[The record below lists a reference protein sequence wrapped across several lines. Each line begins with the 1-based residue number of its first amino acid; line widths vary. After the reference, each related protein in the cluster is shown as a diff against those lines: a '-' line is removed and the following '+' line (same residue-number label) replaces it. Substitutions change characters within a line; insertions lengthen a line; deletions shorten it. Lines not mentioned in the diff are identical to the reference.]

1 MAEVFVP
8 LNRFQSV
15 VTNLTGEEDE
25 IYVTP
30 TGVSSIVLS
39 CQVTNNSLMTQPVT
53 MLVTSNREL
62 PIPSFEGVYSGSGF
76 ISASAGPFAING
88 IEVLDRFSGSFDSS
102 SVLLSLNRQFI
113 RKEAAAYVSFQNNL
127 SETPFVFTSSRFEG
141 YALDLVDAIAY
152 DIANNKKIR
161 TDKAAKAYFSK
172 NGVNTIKEIYTEEYS
187 SSLDTIEYVNYLSQ
201 QIIKNQSVTGSQFV
215 SRLYQTT
222 VTQSFNSFTPT
233 NLEFSSSAY
242 VINNLTN
249 IVLNTI
255 ENPSLVAQN
264 PIQLVTNVTI
274 PSADSL
280 SPVVSGKLVLEEGY
294 GFIVSGS
301 TDLTVILS
309 LLESANE

>member
-15 VTNLTGEEDE
+15 VTTLTGEQDE

-39 CQVTNNSLMTQPVT
+39 AQITNNSLITQPVT
-53 MLVTSNREL
+53 ILVTSNREL
-62 PIPSFEGVYSGSGF
+62 PIPNFETIYSGSSF
-76 ISASAGPFAING
+76 ISGSTSVTLNEYSGSFSSASA
-88 IEVLDRFSGSFDSS
+88 
-102 SVLLSLNRQFI
+102 LLSLNRQFI
-113 RKEAAAYVSFQNNL
+113 RKEVAAYTQFQNSL
-127 SETPFVFTSSRFEG
+127 SETPFTFVSSFFEN
-141 YALDLVDAIAY
+141 YTLDNVDAISY
-152 DIANNKKIR
+152 DIANTKNIR
-161 TDKAAKAYFSK
+161 TNKAAKAYFTK
-172 NGVNTIKEIYTEEYS
+172 NGVSLIDSTEYS
-187 SSLDTIEYVNYLSQ
+187 ASLDAINYIKILSKQ
-201 QIIKNQSVTGSQFV
+201 VIANNSITGSQLV
-215 SRLYQTT
+215 SRLYQSA
-222 VTQSFNSFTPT
+222 VTQSFNTAY
-233 NLEFSSSAY
+233 SSSIQEVSQSMY
-242 VINNLTN
+242 VIDSL
-249 IVLNTI
+249 LNVIKSTI
-255 ENPSLVAQN
+255 EVPNFVAQS